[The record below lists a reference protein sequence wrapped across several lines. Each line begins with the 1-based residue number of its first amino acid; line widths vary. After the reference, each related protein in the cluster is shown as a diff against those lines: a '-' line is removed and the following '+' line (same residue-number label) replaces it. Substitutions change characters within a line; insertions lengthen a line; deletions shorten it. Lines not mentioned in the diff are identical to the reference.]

1 MEKTTEELK
10 REASEKN
17 GIPAELIQGETAE
30 EIEAHAA
37 ALALYKREYYAA
49 MPTREKFAAWLNGEM
64 PTQEPQ
70 ETTTDPAAYP
80 TVKDAGETTPTYTED
95 TRSQFE
101 EWFKDI
107 SAFQPRKNRDI
118 FIK

>member
-30 EIEAHAA
+30 EIAAHAA
-37 ALALYKREYYAA
+37 ALAAYKRDKR
-49 MPTREKFAAWLNGEM
+49 PTREKFAARI
-64 PTQEPQ
+64 QA
-70 ETTTDPAAYP
+70 ETPEYP
-80 TVKDAGETTPTYTED
+80 TVKDADETTPTYTED